1 MTIDITIV
9 FLLICTEI
17 LNMDRKYNS
26 SRAGKKAGAQN
37 RKKYVMAVLTFVL
50 LVSFVQLFI
59 IQVLYVHNEYSKR
72 DQQFNRLAKVA
83 LSRVASRLE
92 LDEMKYYFS
101 KILEGDTHD
110 FNETLVAPT
119 GLDSSD
125 DTRFNTYLSSEYTKE
140 PVSRQTKAE
149 SLLNDNIG
157 KRQEV
162 CDSAYEN
169 KTPKNSSISP
179 TTILNLQ
186 QTLKNKYLHKK
197 EVLDEVILRFLFDEH
212 NKKITEKLLN
222 PKQLTN
228 NIAKELDEVGLN
240 TEFIYSVYDENG
252 VLRYTESPTKYKN
265 VEATSKNT
273 IRQYIFCESS
283 QNGQKEPYIE
293 VTFPDKDTY
302 FKSVTGFTIP
312 VGITAL
318 IFLFI
323 GLSALNV
330 LYKQNKF
337 LDSKTNFI
345 NNMTHELKTPV
356 SSISLAGQMMC
367 DDGILKNEE
376 TMQKLIRVINSEC
389 KRLTMLI
396 EKVLQFSL
404 FEERKIKLKFKE
416 LDAHELLLNVAD
428 VYYLKAEL
436 TGGSLELDLDA
447 ENTWINVDEIHMTNA
462 LFNLLENA
470 VKYRQ
475 TDKPLMLALHT
486 RNVGKKLEIVVE
498 DNGIG
503 IPKDSLTKIFR
514 RFYRVSTG
522 DKHDVKGFGL
532 GLSYVQMVLHDM
544 GGTIKAESQEG
555 KGTRMIITLPN
566 SEQI

>member
-1 MTIDITIV
+1 
-9 FLLICTEI
+9 
-17 LNMDRKYNS
+17 
-26 SRAGKKAGAQN
+26 
-37 RKKYVMAVLTFVL
+37 MAILTFVL

-59 IQVLYVHNEYSKR
+59 IQVLYVHNEYAKR

-92 LDEMKYYFS
+92 LDEMKYFFS
-101 KILEGDTHD
+101 KILEKDSQRLDEG
-110 FNETLVAPT
+110 FVAPT
-119 GLDSSD
+119 GLDSTTD
-125 DTRFNTYLSSEYTKE
+125 PGFNTYLSNEYTKE
-140 PVSRQTKAE
+140 PVSGKTEQ
-149 SLLNDNIG
+149 DNEFDPTISKKNETCDTSSYNG
-157 KRQEV
+157 KPQKNTAIS
-162 CDSAYEN
+162 SA
-169 KTPKNSSISP
+169 
-179 TTILNLQ
+179 TIANLQ
-186 QTLKNKYLHKK
+186 QTLMNKYLHKK

-212 NKKITEKLLN
+212 NKDFSNKMVN
-222 PKQLTN
+222 PKQLTK
-228 NIAKELDEVGLN
+228 NIADELNKVGLN
-240 TEFIYSVYDENG
+240 TDFIYSVYDENG
-252 VLRYTESPTKYKN
+252 VLKYTESPTKYKN
-265 VEATSKNT
+265 VEANSKNT
-273 IRQYIFCESS
+273 IRQYIFCESG
-283 QNGQKEPYIE
+283 QNGQKESYID

-318 IFLFI
+318 FFLFI
-323 GLSALNV
+323 GLWALNI

-376 TMQKLIRVINSEC
+376 TMHKLVRVINSES
-389 KRLTMLI
+389 KRLAMLI

-416 LDAHELLLNVAD
+416 IDAHELLLNVAD
-428 VYYLKAEL
+428 VYDLKAEL
-436 TGGSLELDLDA
+436 TGGSLDLDLDA
-447 ENTWINVDEIHMTNA
+447 ENTWINVDEMHMTNA

-475 TDKPLMLALHT
+475 TDKPLMLALRT

-532 GLSYVQMVLHDM
+532 GLSYVQMVLHEM

-555 KGTRMIITLPN
+555 KGTKMIITLPN